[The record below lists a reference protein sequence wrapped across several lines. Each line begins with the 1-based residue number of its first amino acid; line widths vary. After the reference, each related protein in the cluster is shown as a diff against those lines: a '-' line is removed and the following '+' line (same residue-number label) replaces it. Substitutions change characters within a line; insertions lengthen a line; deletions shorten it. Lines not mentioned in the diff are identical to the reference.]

1 MCYSFEDV
9 FECDDLLDIGTH
21 FTPVSLPFVSSGV
34 PLFLLYL
41 ICRTGYIL
49 HLIHD
54 GIHSIEVVRGIGL
67 DVPDS
72 SVSSLFDLASHADS
86 LTGSSRVPL
95 QRPRPR
101 RGGGR
106 KKRK

>member
-1 MCYSFEDV
+1 MCCSFEDV
-9 FECDDLLDIGTH
+9 FEGDDLLDLGTH
-21 FTPVSLPFVSSGV
+21 FTPVSVPFVSSGV

-41 ICRTGYIL
+41 IFRTGYIL

-72 SVSSLFDLASHADS
+72 SVSSLFDLASYADS

-95 QRPRPR
+95 PRPRPR
-101 RGGGR
+101 RGEGR